1 MLSVIVSALLKKSRG
16 VTRAGFIN
24 ISYYL
29 CYIICMKTGRILV
42 VEDEVKIS
50 GIVKAYLEK
59 DGFEVETADT
69 GQQALSKIKNGFDLI
84 ILDLML
90 PDMDG
95 EEICRTVREDSDVP
109 IIMLTAK
116 SGEED
121 RIKGL
126 GLGADDY
133 VVKPFSP
140 RELVARVKAHLRRSR
155 GTKRTISFNKGDL
168 VIDPSSFEIR
178 KKGSAVVLTP
188 TEFKL
193 LQCLAERPGQVFTR
207 LQLVNVILGY
217 DFEGYDRTID
227 AHVKNIRRKIGDDQ
241 KAPAY
246 LKTIYG
252 VGYKFTGQPDE
263 D

>member
-1 MLSVIVSALLKKSRG
+1 MNGGK
-16 VTRAGFIN
+16 
-24 ISYYL
+24 
-29 CYIICMKTGRILV
+29 ILV
-42 VEDEVKIS
+42 VEDESKIAE
-50 GIVKAYLEK
+50 IVRAYLVK
-59 DGFEVETADT
+59 DGFTITVAET
-69 GQQALSKIKNGFDLI
+69 GQMAISLLKKGFDLV

-95 EEICRTVREDSDVP
+95 EDICVMIRKDSDVP

-116 SGEED
+116 SEEDD

-140 RELVARVKAHLRRSR
+140 RELVARVKALLRRTM
-155 GTKRTISFNKGDL
+155 GTSATLGFNKDDL
-168 VIDPSSFEIR
+168 VIDSLRFEVS
-178 KKGSAVVLTP
+178 KKGTQVVLTP

-193 LQCLAERPGQVFTR
+193 LQCIASHPGQVFTR

-227 AHVKNIRRKIGDDQ
+227 AHIKNIRHKIEDNQ
-241 KAPAY
+241 RAPAY
-246 LKTIYG
+246 IKTVYG
-252 VGYKFTGQPDE
+252 VGYKFTGLPDE

>member
-1 MLSVIVSALLKKSRG
+1 MNVGK
-16 VTRAGFIN
+16 
-24 ISYYL
+24 
-29 CYIICMKTGRILV
+29 ILV
-42 VEDEVKIS
+42 VEDEGKIAE
-50 GIVKAYLEK
+50 IVKAYLEK
-59 DGFEVETADT
+59 ENFRVTVADT
-69 GQQALSKIKNGFDLI
+69 GQKAISSFKDGFDLV

-95 EEICRTVREDSDVP
+95 EDICSMIRMDSDVP

-116 SGEED
+116 SEEEE

-140 RELVARVKAHLRRSR
+140 RELVARVKALLRRA
-155 GTKRTISFNKGDL
+155 GGAAEVTTFNTKDL
-168 VIDPSSFEIR
+168 VIDSLRFEVK
-178 KKGSAVVLTP
+178 KKGSPVVLTP

-193 LQCLAERPGQVFTR
+193 LQCLAGHPGQVFSR

-227 AHVKNIRRKIGDDQ
+227 AHIKNIRRKIEDNQ
-241 KAPAY
+241 RAPSY
-246 LKTIYG
+246 IKTVYG
-252 VGYKFTGQPDE
+252 VGYKFTGLPDE